1 MYRQFNIHRIIQP
14 TQSIDVIYVGLRTN
28 SEYSP
33 TQHVVFGFYIPDE
46 SCLLRGQVWINT
58 YSDRGVEK
66 TT

>member
-46 SCLLRGQVWINT
+46 SCLLRGQV
-58 YSDRGVEK
+58 
-66 TT
+66 